1 MWFSIEVLDGSSS
14 ASLWS
19 EAYGD
24 GLIESA
30 FFTGATDWS
39 WHRHEWGVVLELDL
53 ADEAAW
59 EAFRALPVV
68 AAALDAVPDP
78 VSGLIEYRGRGG
90 SSSRPEPRKPRPLT
104 GSGAAALPLP
114 WELWIEDE
122 LFRSV
127 VVEWRQLTPPTL
139 APLGRAR

>member
-30 FFTGATDWS
+30 FLTGATDWS

-59 EAFRALPVV
+59 EAFRSLPAVS
-68 AAALDAVPDP
+68 AALDAVPDP
-78 VSGLIEYRGRGG
+78 VSGLIVYRGRGG
-90 SSSRPEPRKPRPLT
+90 SSGRPQPRKPRPLA

-114 WELWIEDE
+114 WELWVEDE

-127 VVEWRQLTPPTL
+127 PIEWRQLSP
-139 APLGRAR
+139 AVLGRAS

>member
-30 FFTGATDWS
+30 FLTGATDWS

-53 ADEAAW
+53 ADEVAW
-59 EAFRALPVV
+59 ELFRALPAV

-78 VSGLIEYRGRGG
+78 VSGLIVYRGRGG
-90 SSSRPEPRKPRPLT
+90 SSARPQPRKPRPLT

-114 WELWIEDE
+114 WELWVEDE
-122 LFRSV
+122 LFKAIP
-127 VVEWRQLTPPTL
+127 VEWRQLTPATL
-139 APLGRAR
+139 GLAS